1 MASIIPQPNRQPD
14 NGRGFISS
22 ILSKLPYVQQSLDV
36 GDTNP
41 KYELFDRLSKKRELK
56 VMQQS
61 VITGPFMNQNS
72 SDYYNPNLMSTDK
85 GYHNFIYA
93 QIDVD
98 KIRRL
103 SEYRRMAAFSEVSD
117 CLDEICDEFVNKDE
131 NGRVVNLQFS
141 DFNKLQ
147 SEEKLE
153 LEKEFYKFIQ
163 HYDLEHKGWGY
174 CRQLLTEG
182 EIFFENI
189 VHEKNKDLGIIGVLA
204 VPGELINPIYDNI
217 QNNVIQNFIFQKPI
231 NMADPQQKQP
241 NMPAPNPNPTNALQH
256 QLITFEGNQIT
267 YINSGMWNE
276 DMSIRIPHIE
286 RGRRAY
292 KQLSLIED
300 AIIIYRL
307 VRAPERLKFIIDVG
321 NMPPAKAEAY
331 MRQLMQSYWS
341 KKTYDPQN
349 GGSAG
354 NIYDPQSMLDS
365 FWFSKRSGESGSD
378 VQLLQGG
385 QNLGELK
392 DLLYFVTKLY
402 NALGVPSTR
411 INPEDA
417 FKDGAEILR
426 EELKFA
432 KMILRIQ
439 NQFSKG
445 LKDAFVT
452 HLKIRNWWKDYKL
465 HESYFDLKFVEP
477 SSYFAL
483 RQNQTLELKIKNFES
498 MAAQD
503 QISKTFAMRHY
514 LGLNDSK
521 ISENMEW
528 LRKDAALKWELE
540 QIATSGPNW
549 REHLDAAE
557 NAAAAAGEAGGA
569 SGGSAL
575 GGGGGTT
582 GSALG
587 GGESIPEFG
596 GGSASAE
603 AAEPVG
609 SATEEETPETPETP
623 EETTST

>member
-1 MASIIPQPNRQPD
+1 MAEILPQSNRQPD
-14 NGRGFISS
+14 NGRSFISS
-22 ILSKLPYVQQSLDV
+22 ILSKLPYVDQALDV

-41 KYELFDRLSKKRELK
+41 KYELFDRLSKKRELRM
-56 VMQQS
+56 MQQS
-61 VITGPFMNQNS
+61 VITGPFMNQNQ

-93 QIDVD
+93 QIDND

-103 SEYRRMAAFSEVSD
+103 SEYRRMAAFSEVAD
-117 CLDEICDEFVNKDE
+117 CLDAVCDEFINKDE
-131 NGRVVNLQFS
+131 NGKVVNIKFS
-141 DFNKLQ
+141 GFNKIESQ
-147 SEEKLE
+147 EKLE
-153 LEKEFYKFIQ
+153 IEKEFHKFSQ
-163 HYDLEHKGWGY
+163 NFNFEHKGWGY

-189 VHEKNKDLGIIGVLA
+189 VHERNKDLGIIGVLN

-231 NMADPQQKQP
+231 NMTNNQPGQP
-241 NMPAPNPNPTNALQH
+241 NLPMPNPNPTNSLQH

-267 YINSGMWNE
+267 YINSGIWNE

-286 RGRRAY
+286 KGRRAY

-300 AIIIYRL
+300 AIVIYRL

-331 MRQLMQSYWS
+331 LKQLMQSYWS

-365 FWFSKRSGESGSD
+365 YWFAKRSGESGSD
-378 VQLLQGG
+378 VQVLQGG

-392 DLLYFVTKLY
+392 DLMYFVTKLY

-411 INPEDA
+411 LNPEDSY
-417 FKDGAEILR
+417 KDGSEILR
-426 EELKFA
+426 EELRFA
-432 KMILRIQ
+432 KMVLRMQ
-439 NQFSKG
+439 YQFAKG
-445 LKDAFVT
+445 LKDAFIT
-452 HLKIRNWWKDYKL
+452 HLKIRGWWNEYKL
-465 HESYFDLKFVEP
+465 HESYFDLEFCPP

-483 RQNQTLELKIKNFES
+483 RQNQNLELKIKNFES
-498 MAAQD
+498 MASQD

-514 LGLNDSK
+514 LELNDSK

-528 LRKDAALKWELE
+528 LRKDAALKWELD
-540 QIATSGPNW
+540 QIASTGPNW
-549 REHLDAAE
+549 REHIEAAE
-557 NAAAAAGEAGGA
+557 KASSQAGGMEGGMSGGA
-569 SGGSAL
+569 GGGGSA
-575 GGGGGTT
+575 
-582 GSALG
+582 
-587 GGESIPEFG
+587 IPEFG
-596 GGSASAE
+596 GGAAATPEAGTAE
-603 AAEPVG
+603 EIAPNAGIGEEPV
-609 SATEEETPETPETP
+609 SATEQPEETP
-623 EETTST
+623 EETTA